1 LSFGREALELKRT
14 AAGFTLIEV
23 LVALTVATIVLG
35 AVYGI
40 FAGISTAKE
49 QLDREAEG
57 FHQARVLFGRLSREI
72 RSAYFIG
79 NRQDTLFRGGLDDNR
94 HFFLDLTTTITSPT
108 LPLAAGISRVRY
120 EMRNDPDIAPTLLL
134 LVRQEWALLPGGE
147 AGKME
152 SRLTSGVHAF
162 RLRFF
167 DGNAWQEE
175 WDTKISG
182 RLPQMIELY
191 VEIEVAEK
199 LLPFLTSV
207 AIPQVEGA

>member
-94 HFFLDLTTTITSPT
+94 HFFLDLTTAITSPT

-207 AIPQVEGA
+207 AIPQVEGV